1 MVISNLTLVGNF
13 LEAVEKHPRE
23 RRFLVKRNRKYQA
36 VSTETFRRD
45 VVTAALGLQQVG
57 VRRGDKVVILADT
70 CYEWVVSDLAILSL
84 GAIVVPIYPTLPADQ
99 VLYIAEDSDSKVL
112 FFSSKAQ
119 WEKVKSIKEQMKNVK
134 LFVSLL
140 DPPPSENALSLK
152 GLQEIGKGLSED
164 DYVDMVSTL
173 DRQDEATIIY
183 TSGTT
188 GIPKGV
194 VLTHANV
201 FANVFVLCEIMD
213 VSERDVCFSFLPL
226 SHILERTVVHGYLR
240 KGSTIAFAESIE
252 KVNQNMIDVKPTVM
266 VSVPRLFERV
276 YSRIME
282 KALSGSQ
289 TKKSLFLWSLSVA
302 EKKLHLEMARKKLP
316 YSLRFKYGL
325 ADRLVFKKVK
335 ENLGGRFRFFISGGA
350 ALPKKIA
357 EFFYEMGLPVL
368 EGYGLTESSPVVAV
382 NTFQDFKVGTV
393 GKPIPGEEVV
403 IAEDGEILV
412 KGPNVMKGYY
422 KKPEETAEAFNK
434 EGWFLTGDIGFIDNE
449 GFLSITD
456 RKKAIIVTLGGKNV
470 APQPIEGRIKQ
481 SPYVGN
487 VVLIGNE
494 RKYLSALLV
503 PDFEKMEEIGKI
515 LNKSFHGRADF
526 CSDSSVERF
535 YLREIKKMVPDLADF
550 EVIKKVALLEEDFS
564 IEKGEITPTLK
575 VKRSFVE
582 KKYKKVIDRLY

>member
-1 MVISNLTLVGNF
+1 
-13 LEAVEKHPRE
+13 
-23 RRFLVKRNRKYQA
+23 
-36 VSTETFRRD
+36 
-45 VVTAALGLQQVG
+45 
-57 VRRGDKVVILADT
+57 
-70 CYEWVVSDLAILSL
+70 
-84 GAIVVPIYPTLPADQ
+84 
-99 VLYIAEDSDSKVL
+99 
-112 FFSSKAQ
+112 
-119 WEKVKSIKEQMKNVK
+119 
-134 LFVSLL
+134 
-140 DPPPSENALSLK
+140 
-152 GLQEIGKGLSED
+152 
-164 DYVDMVSTL
+164 
-173 DRQDEATIIY
+173 
-183 TSGTT
+183 
-188 GIPKGV
+188 
-194 VLTHANV
+194 
-201 FANVFVLCEIMD
+201 
-213 VSERDVCFSFLPL
+213 
-226 SHILERTVVHGYLR
+226 
-240 KGSTIAFAESIE
+240 
-252 KVNQNMIDVKPTVM
+252 
-266 VSVPRLFERV
+266 
-276 YSRIME
+276 
-282 KALSGSQ
+282 
-289 TKKSLFLWSLSVA
+289 
-302 EKKLHLEMARKKLP
+302 MARKKLP

>member
-1 MVISNLTLVGNF
+1 MVIPNLTLVGNF

-201 FANVFVLCEIMD
+201 FANVFVLC
-213 VSERDVCFSFLPL
+213 
-226 SHILERTVVHGYLR
+226 
-240 KGSTIAFAESIE
+240 
-252 KVNQNMIDVKPTVM
+252 
-266 VSVPRLFERV
+266 
-276 YSRIME
+276 
-282 KALSGSQ
+282 
-289 TKKSLFLWSLSVA
+289 
-302 EKKLHLEMARKKLP
+302 
-316 YSLRFKYGL
+316 
-325 ADRLVFKKVK
+325 
-335 ENLGGRFRFFISGGA
+335 
-350 ALPKKIA
+350 
-357 EFFYEMGLPVL
+357 
-368 EGYGLTESSPVVAV
+368 
-382 NTFQDFKVGTV
+382 
-393 GKPIPGEEVV
+393 
-403 IAEDGEILV
+403 
-412 KGPNVMKGYY
+412 
-422 KKPEETAEAFNK
+422 
-434 EGWFLTGDIGFIDNE
+434 
-449 GFLSITD
+449 
-456 RKKAIIVTLGGKNV
+456 
-470 APQPIEGRIKQ
+470 
-481 SPYVGN
+481 
-487 VVLIGNE
+487 
-494 RKYLSALLV
+494 
-503 PDFEKMEEIGKI
+503 
-515 LNKSFHGRADF
+515 
-526 CSDSSVERF
+526 
-535 YLREIKKMVPDLADF
+535 
-550 EVIKKVALLEEDFS
+550 
-564 IEKGEITPTLK
+564 
-575 VKRSFVE
+575 
-582 KKYKKVIDRLY
+582 